1 MDTKNGFTI
10 TNRDHVLRAWY
21 KWRTPLIT
29 RLRSYKWGSPHK
41 YDFYKVQSSLCMSRF
56 RLCDKLHMAGIVQK
70 IGPVFVVI
78 MISSHLAKLQSP
90 PLST

>member
-1 MDTKNGFTI
+1 
-10 TNRDHVLRAWY
+10 
-21 KWRTPLIT
+21 
-29 RLRSYKWGSPHK
+29 
-41 YDFYKVQSSLCMSRF
+41 MSRF

-78 MISSHLAKLQSP
+78 MISSHLAKLPSP

>member
-1 MDTKNGFTI
+1 
-10 TNRDHVLRAWY
+10 
-21 KWRTPLIT
+21 
-29 RLRSYKWGSPHK
+29 
-41 YDFYKVQSSLCMSRF
+41 MSRF

-90 PLST
+90 PLSPCAFVSGSSYRLMKTSGRLFDPHPDSSMIFRSSIARSLSGPEPVNVPFT